1 MLNDAPFLTGHSTA
15 LALIPAIVLLVYIYK
30 KDKREKEPFKLLLK
44 CLLFG
49 VVSTVAAV
57 VLEELGT
64 DLLESDLIEGSF
76 EYALIDAFII
86 AALSEELCK
95 YVMLKIG
102 TWKSPEFNCYFD
114 GIVYAVFV
122 SLGFAAFENVFY
134 VIDGGL
140 SVALWRMFTAVPLH
154 AFDAVFMGYFYS
166 RAKKASLEGSRRV
179 MRRNKR
185 RSLLV
190 PILLHGFYDF
200 FPSLEE
206 EVVGST
212 AFTIGL
218 FIWAAFVIAMFVIT
232 LRMVKRASKND
243 EMFINEPGSV

>member
-1 MLNDAPFLTGHSTA
+1 MVG
-15 LALIPAIVLLVYIYK
+15 
-30 KDKREKEPFKLLLK
+30 
-44 CLLFG
+44 
-49 VVSTVAAV
+49 
-57 VLEELGT
+57 
-64 DLLESDLIEGSF
+64 
-76 EYALIDAFII
+76 
-86 AALSEELCK
+86 
-95 YVMLKIG
+95 
-102 TWKSPEFNCYFD
+102 
-114 GIVYAVFV
+114 
-122 SLGFAAFENVFY
+122 
-134 VIDGGL
+134 
-140 SVALWRMFTAVPLH
+140 
-154 AFDAVFMGYFYS
+154 
-166 RAKKASLEGSRRV
+166 
-179 MRRNKR
+179 NKR